1 MQDSVMDNKEEAAG
15 LKIAAVERETGLGKD
30 TLRVWE
36 RRYGFPAPVRDALGE
51 RCYSSA
57 EVDKLRVVKRLL
69 DAGHRPGALMPLSV
83 QELQQLGQRS
93 SEATLSLDDA
103 AANEEL
109 SALLVLLRTH
119 DLAGL
124 RRRLSQAQVRLGLIA
139 FVSEVIAP
147 LNKLVGQA
155 WARGD
160 LNVYQEHSYTETVQ
174 RVLRTAIQ
182 GLNVAGDE
190 LSPRV
195 LLSTLPGEPHGLG
208 LLMAEALF
216 AAEGAHC
223 HSLGVQTPPSDLRL
237 AVAAYR
243 ADVLALSFTACMGTH
258 QVLDALAE
266 LRRMLPDSVQ
276 LWAGGSAPALRR
288 CELDGVLA
296 MRGLDEIA
304 GALRQ
309 WRSQPPR
316 APE

>member
-1 MQDSVMDNKEEAAG
+1 MDKQEEIPG

-36 RRYGFPAPVRDALGE
+36 RRYGFPMPARDALGE

-69 DAGHRPGALMPLSV
+69 DAGYRPGALMRLSV
-83 QELQQLGQRS
+83 EDLQQLGQRS
-93 SEATLSLDDA
+93 SDSARAPDEIAVTD
-103 AANEEL
+103 EL
-109 SALLVLLRTH
+109 SALLDLLRMH
-119 DLAGL
+119 ELAEL

-147 LNKLVGQA
+147 LNTLVGKA
-155 WARGD
+155 WARGTLD
-160 LNVYQEHSYTETVQ
+160 VYQEHSYTEIVQ

-237 AVAAYR
+237 AVAAYG
-243 ADVLALSFTACMGTH
+243 ADVLALSFTACMGTN

-266 LRRMLPDSVQ
+266 LRQALPGNVQ

-296 MRGLDEIA
+296 MRGLDEIP
-304 GALRQ
+304 GALRE
-309 WRSQPPR
+309 WRAQHPQ
-316 APE
+316 ALK

>member
-1 MQDSVMDNKEEAAG
+1 MDKQRNTPG

-36 RRYGFPAPVRDALGE
+36 RRYGFPAPARDEFGE

-57 EVDKLRVVKRLL
+57 EVEKLRVVKRLL

-83 QELQQLGQRS
+83 EELQQLGQRH
-93 SEATLSLDDA
+93 A
-103 AANEEL
+103 AAARAPDDPAVDDEL
-109 SALLVLLRTH
+109 SALLDLLRSH
-119 DLAGL
+119 ELAEL
-124 RRRLSQAQVRLGLIA
+124 RRRLSQAQMRLGLIA
-139 FVSEVIAP
+139 FVSDVIAP
-147 LNKLVGQA
+147 LNKRVGEA
-155 WARGD
+155 WVHGTLD
-160 LNVYQEHSYTETVQ
+160 VYQEHSYTETVQ

-182 GLNVAGDE
+182 GLNVVGDE

-216 AAEGAHC
+216 AVDGAHC

-243 ADVLALSFTACMGTH
+243 ADVLALSFTACLGSH

-288 CELDGVLA
+288 CEIDGVQVL
-296 MRGLDEIA
+296 RGLDQIP

-309 WRSQPPR
+309 WRAQPPR
-316 APE
+316 VVA

>member
-1 MQDSVMDNKEEAAG
+1 MDKQGESSG
-15 LKIAAVERETGLGKD
+15 STIAAVERETGLGKD

-36 RRYGFPAPVRDALGE
+36 RRYGFPTPSRDALGQ

-69 DAGHRPGALMPLSV
+69 DAGHRPGALMAMPV
-83 QELQQLGQRS
+83 EELRQLGQRGS
-93 SEATLSLDDA
+93 DSTRPTE
-103 AANEEL
+103 AANEGL
-109 SALLVLLRTH
+109 TALLELLRTH
-119 DLAGL
+119 ELIEL
-124 RRRLSQAQVRLGLIA
+124 RRRLSQAQVRLGLVA

-147 LNKLVGQA
+147 LNALVGQA
-155 WARGD
+155 WAQGE

-174 RVLRTAIQ
+174 RVLPTAIQ

-216 AAEGAHC
+216 ATEGAHC

-237 AVAAYR
+237 AIEAYR
-243 ADVLALSFTACMGTH
+243 ADVLALSFTACMGTN

-266 LRRMLPDSVQ
+266 LRRALPNKVQ

-288 CELDGVLA
+288 CDIEGVLA
-296 MRGLDEIA
+296 IRALDEIPA
-304 GALRQ
+304 VLRQ
-309 WRSQPPR
+309 WREQHPR
-316 APE
+316 APK